1 MRTLSTKWTI
11 FYKFILPVVFLGPFS
26 INSICSLH
34 QLGLLLASESGRV
47 DLGLI
52 LLFFLS
58 CLLLF
63 WNPMRSKVVKLDG
76 ERLIVSNYFRRE
88 TVIPLRDV
96 DRVSGSIL
104 ISPEFVSIHLRTPSA
119 FGSKIV
125 FLPQSRFFQGFNRH
139 PVVAELRALVEAA
152 RLAPLG

>member
-1 MRTLSTKWTI
+1 LGRLS
-11 FYKFILPVVFLGPFS
+11 
-26 INSICSLH
+26 
-34 QLGLLLASESGRV
+34 ASESGRI

-52 LLFFLS
+52 LLFFLA

-63 WNPMRSKVVKLDG
+63 WNPMRSKVLKLDG
-76 ERLIVSNYFRRE
+76 DRLIVSNYFRE

-104 ISPEFVSIHLRTPSA
+104 ISPEFVSIHLKTPSA

-125 FLPQSRFFQGFNRH
+125 FLPPVRFFVGFNRH
-139 PVVAELRALVEAA
+139 PLVAELRALVEAA